1 MDWIVSLAMLTGG
14 AFALLA
20 AIGVLRLPD
29 VFTRMQAAA
38 KGGTMGA
45 GLLLLSVVLH
55 FGDFGVGARGL
66 LVLAFLFATA
76 PVAAHLIGRA
86 AYFAGEHPWEETRP
100 DDLYGHYDRVTH
112 ALSSDPLPADLAA
125 DLQGDRSS
133 LSSEGEHS

>member
-1 MDWIVSLAMLTGG
+1 MDWIVSLVMLAGG
-14 AFALLA
+14 TFALLA

-29 VFTRMQAAA
+29 LFTRMQAAA

-86 AYFAGEHPWEETRP
+86 AYFAGERPWEATRP
-100 DDLYGHYDRVTH
+100 DDLFGHYDRATH
-112 ALSSDPLPADLAA
+112 ALSSEPLPADIAA
-125 DLQGDRSS
+125 APHADRSS
-133 LSSEGEHS
+133 LSDAGELP